1 MSHFGDNREW
11 FEITIAWHKVHLP
24 LTCNYIHFEINQFDH
39 LISFVKH
46 FIEMKENEK
55 FVINLTA
62 EVWSLIG
69 CFSVELYVKIAWQ
82 RKRCS
87 WEQNLV

>member
-1 MSHFGDNREW
+1 
-11 FEITIAWHKVHLP
+11 
-24 LTCNYIHFEINQFDH
+24 
-39 LISFVKH
+39 
-46 FIEMKENEK
+46 MKENEK

-82 RKRCS
+82 RKR
-87 WEQNLV
+87 EQNLV

>member
-1 MSHFGDNREW
+1 
-11 FEITIAWHKVHLP
+11 
-24 LTCNYIHFEINQFDH
+24 
-39 LISFVKH
+39 
-46 FIEMKENEK
+46 MKENEN
-55 FVINLTA
+55 FLINLTA